1 MAIYIN
7 FVTAPYAASV
17 QSMDMLFSY
26 CGEKY
31 KKNKRFWRNASNR
44 PKNLNIYR
52 VEVKMANEQ
61 DRREGLNCPGI
72 MGVSPDFS

>member
-1 MAIYIN
+1 MPLPFNPWICY
-7 FVTAPYAASV
+7 FLRAA
-17 QSMDMLFSY
+17 
-26 CGEKY
+26 KNI
-31 KKNKRFWRNASNR
+31 KRNKRFWRNASNR